1 MTFLTTNSTGILR
14 PEQLAPLVIEPLQA
28 TSVAMRVSSNVDAIS
43 PEFRFPVI
51 VEDPQAFWTPEAQE
65 LTESDPGVDELV
77 VRPSKLTALVKVS
90 RELANDSQP
99 AAAELV
105 GNGIVRQIAR
115 QTDLA
120 WGAAATTNGPGG
132 IAGVTGIQTV
142 TVPGGTGGAGG
153 PFVNL
158 DPFIEAESLMNEVGA
173 TATAFIASAA
183 TVKYLASLKKFA
195 GTDLNSNE
203 PLLQLNPAA
212 MDPNSGLP
220 KYTINGTNLYW
231 TLEGVIPDGT
241 VWAVDR
247 SKVFVVIREDVELV
261 TSPWPFFTSDSIA
274 VRGIIRLGFGFPHE
288 ASIVKIVGALS

>member
-14 PEQLAPLVIEPLQA
+14 PEQLGPLIVEPLQA
-28 TSVAMRVSSNVDAIS
+28 TSVAMRVSTNVTAIS
-43 PEFRFPVI
+43 PEYRFPI
-51 VEDPQAFWTPEAQE
+51 VTEDPMAYWTPEAQE

-99 AAAELV
+99 AAAEIV

-120 WGAAATTNGPGG
+120 WGAAATTNGPEG
-132 IAGVTGIQTV
+132 IAGVTGVQTV
-142 TVPGGTGGAGG
+142 LVPGGTGGAGG

-158 DPFIEAESLMNEVGA
+158 DVFIEAESLMNEVGS

-183 TVKYLASLKKFA
+183 TVKYLASLKRFS

-203 PLLQLNPAA
+203 PLLTLNPAA
-212 MDPNSGLP
+212 VDPNSGLP
-220 KYTINGTNLYW
+220 KYSINNTPLYW
-231 TLEGVIPDGT
+231 TLEGVIPDGV

-247 SKVFVVIREDVELV
+247 SKVFVVIREDIELV
-261 TSPWPFFTSDSIA
+261 TSPWPFFTSDSLA
-274 VRGIIRLGFGFPHE
+274 VRGIIRLGFGFPHA
-288 ASIVKIVGALS
+288 ASVVKIVGALS

>member
-1 MTFLTTNSTGILR
+1 M
-14 PEQLAPLVIEPLQA
+14 IEPLQA

-43 PEFRFPVI
+43 PEFRVSHNRGR
-51 VEDPQAFWTPEAQE
+51 PQAFWTPEAQE

-77 VRPSKLTALVKVS
+77 VRPSKLTALVKVAI
-90 RELANDSQP
+90 ELANDSQP
-99 AAAELV
+99 AASRLGGTASCGRSQIDGPRV
-105 GNGIVRQIAR
+105 GCV
-115 QTDLA
+115 
-120 WGAAATTNGPGG
+120 ATTNGSGG

-142 TVPGGTGGAGG
+142 TVHGGTGGAGE

-158 DPFIEAESLMNEVGA
+158 EQFMEAEALKNEVGA

-203 PLLQLNPAA
+203 PLLQLNTAA

-247 SKVFVVIREDVELV
+247 SKVFVVIGEDVELV
-261 TSPWPFFTSDSIA
+261 TSPVDVLHSRIRIA

-288 ASIVKIVGALS
+288 ASIVKIVGALY